1 MYLITF
7 LGTYYNRVNNYQRY
21 IPMSMDNNDITD
33 TLQMLWM
40 IDDVVLHVQRFVF
53 MYLLMQDSAYFPDIT
68 DILDYIEIDV
78 KDAEK
83 ELKKISDIV
92 RNEPIDVEIDVE
104 IDDEIIDKMIPF
116 EDFSDYI
123 VSETW
128 DPLNMDNIEEVD

>member
-21 IPMSMDNNDITD
+21 IPMSMDITD
-33 TLQMLWM
+33 TLHMLWM
-40 IDDVVLHVQRFVF
+40 IDDIVLHVQRFVF
-53 MYLLMQDSAYFPDIT
+53 MYLLMHDSTYFPDIT

-92 RNEPIDVEIDVE
+92 RNDVE
-104 IDDEIIDKMIPF
+104 IDDEIVDKMIPF

-123 VSETW
+123 DLETW
-128 DPLNMDNIEEVD
+128 DQLNVDNIEEVD